1 MKDDTEVAK
10 VCSTIEIHHGGQ
22 ILEVSCLKDD
32 TIRMVLNRVEIP
44 VEGAIL
50 KNGKAVGA
58 SVAVKAGD
66 KVEVAPKAGKQG

>member
-22 ILEVSCLKDD
+22 MLEVSCLKDD

-44 VEGAIL
+44 IEGAVL
-50 KNGKAVGA
+50 KNGDPVKA
-58 SVAVKAGD
+58 STAVVAGD
-66 KVEVAPKAGKQG
+66 KIEVAPEAGKQG